1 MSLQEGFKNI
11 LVIDDEENMRH
22 MLRAVLNKAGFRA
35 VEAADGEQALELI
48 GSEHFDLALCDV
60 RMPKMDGMRFLYEAQ
75 KKPAPPLIIMM
86 SAYGDRKSALDAVRA
101 GAYDYISK
109 PFDKEDLLLTVR
121 KAEERESLVRDNR
134 NLKLQV
140 LGNYK
145 FDNIVGRG
153 EKMTAILDYI
163 SKIAPYKTSVL
174 ITGESG
180 TGKELIARALHNGS
194 PRAEGPFVPINCG
207 AIPETLLESELFG
220 HARGAYTGAIAD
232 KTGLFEEASGGT
244 LFLDEIG
251 EMPFSLQV
259 KLLRS
264 LQEEE
269 IQRLGDTKPRKID
282 VRVVA
287 ATSKDLEHEASE
299 GNFREDLFFRLNV
312 FQIALPPLRERTE
325 DILYLV
331 DHFISKYNSRFG
343 KRIAGPEESVLRLL
357 VGQTWRGNVRELE
370 NAIERAVIL
379 AEGEKL
385 ILKDF
390 PEQMQNGES
399 KVFES
404 AELSEDELS
413 IKKAVRRIEHDL
425 IEKALE
431 KTGGNKTRA
440 AKHLEISHR
449 ALLYKIKEYN
459 IEKKE

>member
-1 MSLQEGFKNI
+1 MSLKEGFKNI

-35 VEAADGEQALELI
+35 LEAANGEEALELI
-48 GSEHFDLALCDV
+48 GKEQFDLALCDV

-75 KKPAPPLIIMM
+75 KKPYPPLIIMM
-86 SAYGDRKSALDAVRA
+86 SAYGDRKSALDAVKA

-134 NLKLQV
+134 NLKLQ
-140 LGNYK
+140 LLRNYN
-145 FDNIVGRG
+145 FDDIVGRG
-153 EKMTAILDYI
+153 EKMSAILEYI
-163 SKIAPYKTSVL
+163 KKIAPYKTSVL
-174 ITGESG
+174 INGESG

-194 PRAEGPFVPINCG
+194 PRVDGPFIPINCG

-220 HARGAYTGAIAD
+220 HMKGAYTGAVAE
-232 KTGLFEEASGGT
+232 KVGLFEEASGGT

-269 IQRLGDTKPRKID
+269 VQRLGETKPRKID

-287 ATSKDLEHEASE
+287 ATVKDLDKEVAAGS
-299 GNFREDLFFRLNV
+299 FREDLFFRLNV
-312 FQIALPPLRERTE
+312 FQIILPPLRERPE
-325 DILYLV
+325 DIPYLV
-331 DHFISKYNSRFG
+331 DHFIAKYNSRFG
-343 KRIAGPEESVLRLL
+343 KRIRAAEESVMRML
-357 VGQTWRGNVRELE
+357 VAQTWRGNVRELE
-370 NAIERAVIL
+370 NAIERSVIL

-385 ILKDF
+385 TLGDF
-390 PEQMQNGES
+390 PEQSLNGDFIPQDTTKTAIE
-399 KVFES
+399 
-404 AELSEDELS
+404 ELS
-413 IKKAVRRIEHDL
+413 IKKATRNIEREL

-431 KTGGNKTRA
+431 KTEGNKTRA
-440 AKHLEISHR
+440 AKLLEISHR